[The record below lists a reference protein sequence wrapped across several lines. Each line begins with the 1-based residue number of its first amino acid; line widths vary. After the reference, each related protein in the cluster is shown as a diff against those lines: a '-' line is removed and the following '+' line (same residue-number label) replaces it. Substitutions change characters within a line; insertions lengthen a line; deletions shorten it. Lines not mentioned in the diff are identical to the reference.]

1 MAVPKEHNTEL
12 ENAKGYSEE
21 DEKEAF
27 TLLSGWQ
34 VFEDFKVKI
43 GHHYQFLPTIG
54 GNFSGFD
61 VYYSENKLAISGINT
76 PTGWK
81 YWKKLDASD
90 AGQFSIFTHRVIEAL
105 MRCVQDNE
113 SEGKAYKNKVN
124 MLFNAFVGRVGD
136 NRSEIAMQ
144 AYIRSKVDNTFRTI
158 SGIPGCH
165 KIVPLVEWFSTELQ
179 SLDAKSMLT
188 IFPEAEAEVLMLVL
202 GKALVGYSGCN
213 TAEGILDHKARSYAI
228 MVDQKGGLGK
238 STLMQYVRS
247 TMAKLGYS
255 VTSVNMNMSKFGWG
269 QTAQSD
275 LALIDD
281 LENKKLGQLISSFQ
295 IKSLVTNGQLMVE
308 EKGMPAQEVQSL
320 TTVLGA
326 SNTTDPRHFFEMDG
340 GSMSRLNQ
348 LQTLSIDELTDRYGQ
363 YQEGGIYEQWNKL
376 CDTYNCD
383 LDTLTAYFLARC
395 AEMFLV
401 AIDVKVVNG
410 MLVKGDDQLQDRM
423 EALRD
428 KLRISP
434 VLTYTDDLLKG
445 MGNFLVWVLACT
457 SKVNKDNVKD
467 IFRSLQLSPDM
478 LLAYIKL
485 SELKTIPFYSDLY
498 PDSLNLR
505 SLEYAN
511 KKATQMSGM
520 GNLKSYA
527 DCFGVIIGELTSSQ
541 GFPFPKGMSFYA
553 PRWDRA
559 LDGCLNN
566 YDKYKEVVNAD
577 EDLKDST
584 RLTVKDFL
592 KTT

>member
-1 MAVPKEHNTEL
+1 MVLQNEHNTEL
-12 ENAKGYSEE
+12 ENEKGNQEE
-21 DEKEAF
+21 ENAF
-27 TLLSGWQ
+27 VLLSGWQ

-43 GHHYQFLPTIG
+43 GHYYQFLPTIG

-61 VYYSENKLAISGINT
+61 VYYSDNKLGISGIRT
-76 PTGWK
+76 PENWK
-81 YWKKLDASD
+81 YWKKLDAGD
-90 AGQFSIFTHRVIEAL
+90 AGQFAIFTERVKIAL
-105 MRCVQDNE
+105 MRCVGDDDNDN
-113 SEGKAYKNKVN
+113 KAYRAKVS
-124 MLFNAFVGRVGD
+124 MIFNAFVGRVGD
-136 NRSEIAMQ
+136 NKSEIAMQ
-144 AYIRSKVDNTFRTI
+144 AYIRSKVDSTFRTV
-158 SGIPGCH
+158 SGVSGCH
-165 KIVPLVEWFSTELQ
+165 KIVPQVEWFSPELQ
-179 SLDAKSMLT
+179 KLDAKSMLT
-188 IFPEAEAEVLMLVL
+188 IFPDAEAEVLMLVL

-238 STLMQYVRS
+238 STLMQYIRS

-255 VTSVNMNMSKFGWG
+255 VTSVNMNMSNFGGG

-348 LQTLSIDELTDRYGQ
+348 LQTLSIDELTDRYGH
-363 YQEGGIYEQWNKL
+363 YQDGGIYEQWNML
-376 CDTYNCD
+376 CDRYSCD
-383 LDTLTAYFLARC
+383 IDTLTAYFLARC
-395 AEMFLV
+395 AEMFLA

-410 MLVKGDDQLQDRM
+410 MLVKGDDQLQETM
-423 EALRD
+423 EVLRNN
-428 KLRISP
+428 LRISP

-445 MGNFLVWVLACT
+445 MGNFLVWMLACT
-457 SKVNKDNVKD
+457 SKVNRDNVKD
-467 IFRSLQLSPDM
+467 IFRNFQLSPDM

-485 SELKTIPFYSDLY
+485 SELKELPYYSDLY
-498 PDSLNLR
+498 PDSLNKS
-505 SLEYAN
+505 SLVYAN

-520 GNLKSYA
+520 SNMRSYA
-527 DCFGVIIGELTSSQ
+527 SCFEVVIGELVSSQ
-541 GFPFPKGMSFYA
+541 GFPFPKSISFYS

-566 YDKYKEVVNAD
+566 YEKYKEAAGSNEVLR
-577 EDLKDST
+577 EDT
-584 RLTVKDFL
+584 RDIVKDFL
-592 KTT
+592 KTA